1 MNNFYQGLLA
11 KATHSMITF
20 INEDQYKPAIIYD
33 DICTIGDM
41 FPFQPPVR
49 SPVKPK
55 MTPLVSG

>member
-1 MNNFYQGLLA
+1 MNNFYQGVLA

-41 FPFQPPVR
+41 FPFQPPVQ

-55 MTPLVSG
+55 MTPFVSG